1 MASEADELR
10 ARVRRFATRVLK
22 FVQTMPRD
30 VAADAVARQLARS
43 GPSVSAN
50 YHSAGRSR
58 SHAEF
63 TARLGLVADEADE
76 TEGWLDQLKSAGLAT
91 GEELDWLLDESREL
105 RAIFVQAA
113 RTARLND
120 RRSSREKKK
129 NDAGQASRRR
139 QP

>member
-1 MASEADELR
+1 MASQADELR

-22 FVQTMPRD
+22 FVKAMPRG

-43 GPSVSAN
+43 APSVSAN

-58 SHAEF
+58 SHREF
-63 TARLGLVADEADE
+63 TARLGIVADEAGE
-76 TEGWLDQLKSAGLAT
+76 TEGWLDQVKRAGLA
-91 GEELDWLLDESREL
+91 GGAELDWLLNESRDL

-113 RTARLND
+113 LTARLNEQA
-120 RRSSREKKK
+120 SREKTA
-129 NDAGQASRRR
+129 NDTDQDGRRR

>member
-1 MASEADELR
+1 A
-10 ARVRRFATRVLK
+10 
-22 FVQTMPRD
+22 
-30 VAADAVARQLARS
+30 AADAVARQLARS
-43 GPSVSAN
+43 GPSVSSN

-63 TARLGLVADEADE
+63 TARLGIVADEADE

-113 RTARLND
+113 RTAKLTD
-120 RRSSREKKK
+120 RASRERRQ
-129 NDAGQASRRR
+129 NDTGQVRRRR

>member
-1 MASEADELR
+1 MASQADELR

-22 FVQTMPRD
+22 FVKAMPRG

-43 GPSVSAN
+43 APSVSAN

-58 SHAEF
+58 SHREF
-63 TARLGLVADEADE
+63 TARLGIVADEADE

-91 GEELDWLLDESREL
+91 GAELDWLLNESREL

-113 RTARLND
+113 LTARLND
-120 RRSSREKKK
+120 QASREKTT
-129 NDAGQASRRR
+129 NETDQDRRRR